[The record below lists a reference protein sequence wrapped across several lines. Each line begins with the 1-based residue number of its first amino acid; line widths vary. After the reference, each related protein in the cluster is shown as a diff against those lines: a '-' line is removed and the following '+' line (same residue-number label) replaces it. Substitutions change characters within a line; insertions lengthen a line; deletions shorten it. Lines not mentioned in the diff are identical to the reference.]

1 MKRYHVEYEADG
13 QRIVKK
19 NITFEELEEFIKTI
33 DEEKMKKILNG
44 ESSLWVRREKEE
56 QER

>member
-13 QRIVKK
+13 QRIIKK

-44 ESSLWVRREKEE
+44 ESSLWVSREKEE